1 MAHDIGK
8 HISAA
13 VLDKLVEPIGKI
25 QSPSFRVALLEL
37 LNQLRDISESVA
49 KAQALFCPIRDR
61 YLAPIEPP
69 TESLIFPLIGHL
81 QQPSPERPFGCAAEP
96 ASPQPP

>member
-25 QSPSFRVALLEL
+25 QSPSFRVTLLEL
-37 LNQLRDISESVA
+37 LNQ
-49 KAQALFCPIRDR
+49 
-61 YLAPIEPP
+61 
-69 TESLIFPLIGHL
+69 
-81 QQPSPERPFGCAAEP
+81 
-96 ASPQPP
+96 